1 MRYRVLGLKRSI
13 TSLFFL
19 AMIVFY
25 VAASYNAVAQ
35 VADVRGG
42 KAVVL
47 IDKDGVVEVSLTIY
61 TDPELDEA
69 FRLDLPVPMIQESLE
84 VSPLEVIAQPLPN
97 GSLAILKP
105 KGVDS
110 VEATYIGLVEIVRG
124 VARVEINVPQWL
136 DRLTVKIHRS
146 IIPITFPENISDLK
160 VFGEYILMQLPQN
173 SSWVLEY
180 VLVDDVATGDEGNQ
194 GQGAVV
200 VTGATRP
207 QDTQVEPGGSGAA
220 GDQDD
225 GSAGSAPAIGSVL
238 QQLPILLAIAL
249 VASGVVGGLIYY
261 LRFVRGRG
269 PLDVDSLLSL
279 DSTDKQIIDAIDQY
293 GEITAKDL
301 IDVTGL
307 PKSTL
312 YRRLKK
318 LSDMGI
324 VGSKVKGG
332 VTYYYKI
339 GQKEN
344 E

>member
-13 TSLFFL
+13 AGLLFL

-25 VAASYNAVAQ
+25 AATSYNVAAQ

-110 VEATYIGLVEIVRG
+110 IEATYIGLVEIARG
-124 VARVEINVPQWL
+124 VARIEINVPQWL

-180 VLVDDVATGDEGNQ
+180 VLVNDVAEGDGNQ
-194 GQGAVV
+194 GQGAVM
-200 VTGATRP
+200 VTRATQPRDM
-207 QDTQVEPGGSGAA
+207 QEGPGGSGAA
-220 GDQDD
+220 AGDQDG
-225 GSAGSAPAIGSVL
+225 GSRGSAPAIGSVV

-279 DSTDKQIIDAIDQY
+279 DSTDRQIIDAIDQY

-339 GQKEN
+339 GHKEN